1 MFKKHAFLPRPAS
14 SSGQHHT
21 GLSRRIYLYFLI
33 AAVLPTAI
41 AGVIGVAI
49 SLDTLRTQTLTNLN
63 HEMAESTGGI
73 QLMFDQI
80 AAEAIFLSSL
90 PSMAALLDAV
100 DLADSGQVAAQS
112 AAIGR
117 DFARLCR
124 SHPYIYQIRVI
135 DAKGMERV
143 RVEKRDAQVEVVP
156 APRLQDQSDSY
167 YVREAL
173 ARKPGEL
180 YVSPLDLN
188 KEFGRA
194 ESPERPTIR
203 VATVITGRDGAALGL
218 VVINLH
224 ANVVLRSL
232 QEMLR
237 EVDSV
242 AYLFDRSGQ
251 YLIRSMVHQSH
262 TAMRPIQALQEQL
275 GASVVAAVLGSEV
288 GTVET
293 ADHIIAHAPVDLG
306 AAYAAADRSRW
317 VMAQA
322 FPKRALWQSV
332 FNLYLLYGV
341 LLAALAVTA
350 VGGYRLCRRLL
361 GPLEDLKQQAEAL
374 TEGNYTRRVR
384 VSGRDE
390 IAALGLQFNTM
401 AERLAAL
408 HRDLEAHRASLAD
421 DVASR
426 TRELAA
432 ERALLASVFRH
443 TSDAILAIDTHGDVM
458 LANAAAHSLLGLQ
471 QDLHGTR
478 MGDALRQC
486 WQLIGDVKAGET
498 LRCDVTLAQH
508 VLAVSVDASPADGQ
522 RHTHVIV
529 ARDVSKERLV
539 QDERR
544 QLDRQMFQMEKM
556 ATMGEL
562 AIGIAHEIGNPLAGM
577 KAVVQLLQ
585 FDGAL
590 PAQMYE
596 PLRRLEAEIDR
607 LSDFLHS
614 FRGFAITTAPDL
626 QPVCLQ
632 EVITDVM
639 FWTGKDTRAHGVK
652 LVLDLDP
659 DLPAILAD
667 VQQLKQVLL
676 NLVVNALHAMPH
688 GGRLTLAA
696 HATSQGV
703 RIEVQDTGVGIAAHV
718 QPHIFDTFYTTRAGG
733 SGLGLSITAKIVREH
748 GARIDVESALG
759 AGARFVLVW
768 PSIEWRNDERAYSD
782 RRRRRHPAAD
792 TA

>member
-1 MFKKHAFLPRPAS
+1 MSKEQAPFPRHAS
-14 SSGQHHT
+14 WSGQRHV
-21 GLSRRIYLYFLI
+21 GLAKRIYLYFLI

-41 AGVIGVAI
+41 AGIIGVAI
-49 SLDTLRTQTLTNLN
+49 SLETLRTQTLTTLN

-73 QLMFDQI
+73 QLIFDQI
-80 AAEAIFLSSL
+80 AAEAIFLSGM
-90 PSMAALLDAV
+90 PSIRALFDAV
-100 DLADSGQVAAQS
+100 DLADSGQVTAQS
-112 AAIGR
+112 AAIGS
-117 DFARLCR
+117 DFARLCLL
-124 SHPYIYQIRVI
+124 HPYTYQIRVI
-135 DAKGMERV
+135 DAKGLERV
-143 RVEKRDAQVEVVP
+143 RVEKRGTQVDVVP
-156 APRLQDQSDSY
+156 TPRLQNKADRY

-173 ARKPGEL
+173 TRKPGEL

-188 KEFGRA
+188 EESERA

-203 VATVITGRDGAALGL
+203 VATVITGTDGGARGL
-218 VVINLH
+218 VVIDLH
-224 ANVVLRSL
+224 AHVVLRSL

-242 AYLFDRSGQ
+242 AYLFDRSGH
-251 YLIRSMVHQSH
+251 YLTRSMVHQSH
-262 TAMRPIQALQEQL
+262 TAMQPVRALQEQL
-275 GASVVAAVLGSEV
+275 GTDVVAALLGSEV

-293 ADHIIAHAPVDLG
+293 ADHIIAHAPVGLG

-350 VGGYRLCRRLL
+350 VGGYRLSRRLL
-361 GPLEDLKQQAEAL
+361 GPLEDLKQQAEVIA
-374 TEGNYTRRVR
+374 EGDFTRRVR
-384 VSGRDE
+384 VNGCDE

-408 HRDLEAHRASLAD
+408 HRDLNAHRASLAD
-421 DVASR
+421 DVSSR

-443 TSDAILAIDTHGDVM
+443 TGEAILALDSKGTVI
-458 LANAAAHSLLGLQ
+458 LANAAAHSLFDLQ
-471 QDLHGTR
+471 QNLHGTC
-478 MGDALRQC
+478 MGDAWHHC
-486 WQLIGDVKAGET
+486 WRLISEVKAGET
-498 LRCDVTLAQH
+498 LRRDVTLARR
-508 VLAVSVDASPADGQ
+508 VLAMSVDASPADGQ
-522 RHTHVIV
+522 RHSHVIV
-529 ARDVSKERLV
+529 ARDVSDERRI

-562 AIGIAHEIGNPLAGM
+562 AIGVAHEIGNPLAGM
-577 KAVVQLLQ
+577 KAVVQSLQ
-585 FDGAL
+585 FDDSLSARL
-590 PAQMYE
+590 HE
-596 PLRRLEAEIDR
+596 PLRRLEVEIDR
-607 LSDFLHS
+607 LSDFLRS
-614 FRGFAITTAPDL
+614 FRGFAVTAALDL

-632 EVITDVM
+632 DVITDVL
-639 FWTGKDTRAHGVK
+639 FWTRKDTRANGVK

-676 NLVVNALHAMPH
+676 NLFVNALHAMP
-688 GGRLTLAA
+688 GGGCLTLTAR
-696 HATSQGV
+696 ATPEGL
-703 RIEVQDTGVGIAAHV
+703 RIEIQDTGVGIAAHV
-718 QPHIFDTFYTTRAGG
+718 QPRIFDTFYTTRAGG
-733 SGLGLSITAKIVREH
+733 SGLGLAITAKIVQEH
-748 GARIDVESALG
+748 GACIDVESAAG

-768 PSIEWRNDERAYSD
+768 PRFDRRKDERTYSD
-782 RRRRRHPAAD
+782 SRRRRHTEAD